1 VSRTER
7 RKARTRE
14 KLIGAART
22 FLATSTASSASIQEI
37 TDAADVGFG
46 SFYNHFS
53 SKAELFEAAVL
64 ETLEDLGRMLDA
76 LSSDVADPAAAFAQS
91 VRLAL
96 RLASASPERAQ
107 VLVRHGMVYLDADR
121 GLAPRALRDIEAGV
135 RAGRFQIGDPRLA
148 LAITAGAMLAVL
160 NLSLSSP
167 EGVTDATC
175 DETAERLLRMLGLPP
190 AQARKLATA
199 PLPQLAPL
207 DAV

>member
-1 VSRTER
+1 
-7 RKARTRE
+7 
-14 KLIGAART
+14 
-22 FLATSTASSASIQEI
+22 
-37 TDAADVGFG
+37 
-46 SFYNHFS
+46 
-53 SKAELFEAAVL
+53 
-64 ETLEDLGRMLDA
+64 
-76 LSSDVADPAAAFAQS
+76 
-91 VRLAL
+91 
-96 RLASASPERAQ
+96 
-107 VLVRHGMVYLDADR
+107 MVYLDADR